1 MRKVKEHF
9 HKKHGIFRRVFSLI
23 LVLAMIMTMIP
34 SIGGNLNVKAA
45 STPMNVTIHFMEPS
59 TWGWKQP
66 AVQFWGNSKDLL
78 YVSNDANNGES
89 TEISGWGGAKAYF
102 FSEGST
108 TNTNGDKDY
117 YLTVKTDA
125 TGFQFL
131 DFKNTKNTKNPANDP
146 KLTQYTGDTP
156 TDVYYIT
163 KDGSN
168 FAYYLDAEGNTP
180 VPDLPETETTF
191 LLVGSLPGTG
201 WDPNATPNFV
211 KSETNENEY
220 SISLK
225 NVPAKTYEYKILEDA
240 ALNGWNKAW
249 GYGTGKDGNRSVT
262 VEAPA
267 DVTFTIDLTDT
278 TEAKK
283 VDVKFQYL
291 KKLVADN
298 GQITAGKPKKLAT
311 SAKYYDGIGKEA
323 KTVTVSYQLKAEQ
336 EGVTL
341 KDNTITVPEGS
352 KLTEVTVVA
361 EYNGFEQE
369 MTIPVVAKQYKVT
382 INMYSP
388 DLVMEPGKSDIYI
401 FENGGKDDKK
411 AVVTLDKMV
420 KDEDNHI
427 TWVQGTTELS
437 FNNLGIIARYV
448 AGSWDDGQDA
458 NQYYVIDENASE
470 ITLWYVVGKTPVKDK
485 PTVTKAD
492 PRYLYLEY
500 ENPDLGATT
509 PQFYSWTT
517 GINNKKELPFT
528 SVGDGKWKIKAQ
540 VSASCTKVDFV
551 VVLDDSDESNWV
563 KDGGDHTV
571 VFPENQNVVYA
582 SIKKGEEPKLSAPY
596 NKGYEVDVKA
606 GKIHFYYRD
615 DQALLAGNLA
625 EQKVSV
631 EIDDKSYEMNY
642 DEKNRRFEY
651 ACDLKNG
658 KTYYRY
664 KVGEAFVT
672 DKYNDNKEPKNQQEY
687 SYVEYYKLNASVKAE
702 VKKSSFNYNENNVV
716 KFTIQQDDISE
727 PTLKV
732 AEASID
738 VSSLGGSDALAIVPD
753 LQAVTISVT
762 QDTPL
767 GMKTLPITVK
777 DQYGN
782 LYTTNVQ
789 VEVAARTKSDAKDF
803 DWDESVIYF
812 MVTDRFFDGNEKNN
826 TANGEKTYGKENAG
840 LYHGGDFAGVTKKL
854 DYLEQLGINTIWITP
869 IVENIEGVRV
879 TDKGKEDVPY
889 NAAYHGYWASDF
901 TKLNPALGT
910 EEEFKTLIA
919 QAHERGI
926 RIMVDI
932 VVNHAGYNT
941 ESTFGD
947 KLRSGDDVVAG
958 SDQKDSLSNLPDFKT
973 EDPAVSAQLVKWQT
987 QWVKDYGIDYFRV
1000 DTVKHVEN
1008 DTWSELK
1015 NALTEAKPS
1024 FKMIG
1029 EYSGG
1034 GYASN
1039 GNTLGTG
1046 TMDSDLD
1053 FDFNDQANSF
1063 VNGNIK
1069 AVESFLAARNAA
1081 LNNTYMTGQFL
1092 GSHDEDGFKQKLLDA
1107 KVAPDVADAMALVAA
1122 TLQITAKG
1130 QPVIYYGE
1138 EIGLTGHNN
1147 YPYQTNRYDFDWSLT
1162 NDNNKTYSHYKKL
1175 LSIRNAYTD
1184 VFARGTRN
1192 VVVSSDKDKYDVA
1205 AREYQG
1211 TKLYVGMNVNTKEL
1225 QLAIPV
1231 TEGDASVMTDLYS
1244 GKKYV
1249 VNDGKVTVTIPS
1261 AADGGT
1267 VILKRTGSVSS
1278 GSSSASTSEPKK
1290 DQTTEVKKDTIVSA
1304 DGSKTEV
1311 TMTTQK
1317 NEDGTVSGV
1326 TAEVQTAG
1334 KESKKK
1340 VTGTIAS
1347 EVVAH
1352 IRDAAKTEDVDVV
1365 VTVAAGEKSFV
1376 VKTEAENLTA
1386 GTKLKAMAIDTKTNK
1401 YVLVDSKTFKVDKD
1415 GNVKVSLPAGKTYQL
1430 MPVEEAKQ
1438 IEKEILKT
1446 VQAKKPVVEIKKGTK
1461 AKVQFS
1467 SKLDMNN
1474 VAKITYKSGKKS
1486 VAKVDAKGNVIA
1498 KKKGTAVI
1506 KAVVTL
1512 KNGKKKTLEIKY
1524 KVK

>member
-1 MRKVKEHF
+1 MNNKREVVTLGK
-9 HKKHGIFRRVFSLI
+9 RLLSLF
-23 LVLAMIMTMIP
+23 LALAMVVTMFQMQGMEQVFAAENESVKLYFELP
-34 SIGGNLNVKAA
+34 EGTSATDWCVNVWSNA
-45 STPMNVTIHFMEPS
+45 TVTEGDTANRFRPK
-59 TWGWKQP
+59 TWGEKGDTYP
-66 AVQFWGNSKDLL
+66 ALLKDE
-78 YVSNDANNGES
+78 AK
-89 TEISGWGGAKAYF
+89 SGWGYVVISGAIAGLQFVNKDGTKEYNCWNAEIAKKNHKDAYF
-102 FSEGST
+102 APSYETWYTAADKATEIKAAEIRNIFILAGDSGLAGSQWKET
-108 TNTNGDKDY
+108 DTNNELKPNTVDTNK
-117 YLTVKTDA
+117 
-125 TGFQFL
+125 
-131 DFKNTKNTKNPANDP
+131 
-146 KLTQYTGDTP
+146 
-156 TDVYYIT
+156 
-163 KDGSN
+163 
-168 FAYYLDAEGNTP
+168 
-180 VPDLPETETTF
+180 
-191 LLVGSLPGTG
+191 
-201 WDPNATPNFV
+201 
-211 KSETNENEY
+211 Y
-220 SISLK
+220 SITYR
-225 NVPAKTYEYKILEDA
+225 NVAAGTYSYKILQDPE
-240 ALNGWNKAW
+240 NKGWDKPW
-249 GYGTGKDGNRSVT
+249 GYGAGSGGNRSVT

-267 DVTFTIDLTDT
+267 DVTLTIDLTDT

-283 VDVKFQYL
+283 VEVTYQYL
-291 KKLVADN
+291 QKLVADN
-298 GQITAGKPKKLAT
+298 GQITAGKPKELVT
-311 SAKYYDGIGKEA
+311 SAKYYNGKDVKAEQV
-323 KTVTVSYQLKAEQ
+323 KVSYQLKDAP

-341 KDNTITVPEGS
+341 ADNTITVPEGS

-361 EYNGFEQE
+361 KYNGFEQE

-420 KDEDNHI
+420 KDENNHI

-551 VVLDDSDESNWV
+551 VVLDDSDSKNWI

-571 VFPENQNVVYA
+571 AFPENQNVVCA

-615 DQALLAGNLA
+615 DKALLEGDLA
-625 EQKVSV
+625 KQQVSV
-631 EIDDKSYEMNY
+631 EIDDKIYAMNY
-642 DEKNRRFEY
+642 DEKNLRFEY
-651 ACDLKNG
+651 VYDTLKNG
-658 KTYYRY
+658 NTYYRY
-664 KVGEAFVT
+664 KVGDKFVT
-672 DKYNDNKEPKNQQEY
+672 DKYNEKQETKEQKEY
-687 SYVEYYKLNASVKAE
+687 SYVEYYKLTASVQAK
-702 VKKSSFNYNENNVV
+702 VMKSSFNYNENNVV
-716 KFTIQQDDISE
+716 KFEIQQDNDE
-727 PTLKV
+727 KKLEV
-732 AEASID
+732 VEASID
-738 VSSLGGSDALAIVPD
+738 VSSLGGSKALAIVPD

-767 GMKTLPITVK
+767 GTKTLPITVK

-782 LYTTNVQ
+782 LYTTSVQ
-789 VEVAARTKSDAKDF
+789 VEVAARTKKDAKDF

-812 MVTDRFFDGNEKNN
+812 MVTDRFFDGNASNN
-826 TANGEKTYGKENAG
+826 TANGDDTYGTNEG
-840 LYHGGDFAGVTKKL
+840 LYHGGDFAGVTQKL

-869 IVENIEGVRV
+869 IVKNIKGVTV
-879 TDKGKEDVPY
+879 TDKGADKVPY

-932 VVNHAGYNT
+932 VVNHAGYGT

-987 QWVKDYGIDYFRV
+987 QWVEKYGIDYFRV

-1008 DTWSELK
+1008 DTWAELK
-1015 NALTEAKPS
+1015 NALTEVDPS

-1029 EYSGG
+1029 EYAGG

-1053 FDFNDQANSF
+1053 FDFNDQASSF
-1063 VNGNIK
+1063 VNGNIA
-1069 AVESFLAARNAA
+1069 AVESFLAARNAS

-1107 KVAPDVADAMALVAA
+1107 KVAKEDADAMALVAA

-1138 EIGLTGHNN
+1138 EIGLTGLNN
-1147 YPYQTNRYDFDWSLT
+1147 YPYQTNRYNFDWSLA
-1162 NDNNKTYSHYKKL
+1162 NDSNKTYSHYKKL

-1184 VFARGTRN
+1184 VFARGTRK
-1192 VVVSSDKDKYDVA
+1192 VVASSDKDKYDVA

-1225 QLAIPV
+1225 QLTIPV

-1244 GKKYV
+1244 GKTYV
-1249 VNDGKVTVTIPS
+1249 VNGGKVTVTIPS

-1290 DQTTEVKKDTIVSA
+1290 DQTSEVKKDTIVSA
-1304 DGSKTEV
+1304 DGSKSEV
-1311 TMTTQK
+1311 TVTTKK

-1326 TAEVQTAG
+1326 TAEVQTTG

-1340 VTGTIAS
+1340 VTGTISS
-1347 EVVAH
+1347 EVVSH
-1352 IRDAAKTEDVDVV
+1352 ISDVAKTEDVDVV

-1401 YVLVDSKTFKVDKD
+1401 YVMVDSKTFKVDKD
-1415 GNVKVSLPAGKTYQL
+1415 GNLKVSLPAGKTYQL
-1430 MPVEEAKQ
+1430 MPVEEAEQ

-1446 VQAKKPVVEIKKGTK
+1446 VQAKKPVVEVKKGKK

-1474 VAKITYKSGKKS
+1474 VAKITYKSEKKS

-1512 KNGKKKTLEIKY
+1512 KNGKKKTLKIKY

>member
-1 MRKVKEHF
+1 MNNKREVVTLGK
-9 HKKHGIFRRVFSLI
+9 RLLSLF
-23 LVLAMIMTMIP
+23 LALAMVVTMFQMQGMEQVFAAENESVKLYFELP
-34 SIGGNLNVKAA
+34 EGTSATDWCVNVWSNA
-45 STPMNVTIHFMEPS
+45 TVTEGDTANRFRPK
-59 TWGWKQP
+59 TWGEKGDTYP
-66 AVQFWGNSKDLL
+66 ALLKDE
-78 YVSNDANNGES
+78 AK
-89 TEISGWGGAKAYF
+89 SGWGYVVISGAIAGLQFVNKDGTKEYNCWNAEIAKKNHKDAYF
-102 FSEGST
+102 APSDETWYTAADKATEIKAAEIRNIFILAGDSGLAGSQWKET
-108 TNTNGDKDY
+108 DTNNELKPNTVDTNK
-117 YLTVKTDA
+117 
-125 TGFQFL
+125 
-131 DFKNTKNTKNPANDP
+131 
-146 KLTQYTGDTP
+146 
-156 TDVYYIT
+156 
-163 KDGSN
+163 
-168 FAYYLDAEGNTP
+168 
-180 VPDLPETETTF
+180 
-191 LLVGSLPGTG
+191 
-201 WDPNATPNFV
+201 
-211 KSETNENEY
+211 Y
-220 SISLK
+220 SITYR
-225 NVPAKTYEYKILEDA
+225 NVAAGTYSYKILQDPE
-240 ALNGWNKAW
+240 NKGWDKPW
-249 GYGTGKDGNRSVT
+249 GYGAGSGENRSVT

-267 DVTFTIDLTDT
+267 DVTLTIDLTDT

-283 VDVKFQYL
+283 VEVTYQYL
-291 KKLVADN
+291 QKLVADN
-298 GQITAGKPKKLAT
+298 GQITAGKPKELVT
-311 SAKYYDGIGKEA
+311 SAKYYNGKDVKAEQV
-323 KTVTVSYQLKAEQ
+323 KVSYQLKDAP

-341 KDNTITVPEGS
+341 ADNTITVPEGS

-361 EYNGFEQE
+361 KYNGFEQE

-420 KDEDNHI
+420 KDENNHI

-500 ENPDLGATT
+500 ENSDLGATT

-551 VVLDDSDESNWV
+551 VVLDDSDSKNWI

-571 VFPENQNVVYA
+571 AFPENQNVVCA

-615 DQALLAGNLA
+615 DKALLEGDLA
-625 EQKVSV
+625 KQQVSV
-631 EIDDKSYEMNY
+631 EIDDKIYAMNY
-642 DEKNRRFEY
+642 DEKNLRFEY
-651 ACDLKNG
+651 VYDTLKNG
-658 KTYYRY
+658 NTYYRY
-664 KVGEAFVT
+664 KVGDKFVT
-672 DKYNDNKEPKNQQEY
+672 DKYNEKQETKEQKEY
-687 SYVEYYKLNASVKAE
+687 SYVEYYKLNASVNAE
-702 VKKSSFNYNENNVV
+702 VMNDSFNYNENNVV
-716 KFTIQQDDISE
+716 KFTIQQDENDE
-727 PTLKV
+727 KKLEV

-767 GMKTLPITVK
+767 GTKTLPITVK

-782 LYTTNVQ
+782 LYTTNVK
-789 VEVAARTKSDAKDF
+789 VDVVARTKKDANDF

-812 MVTDRFFDGNEKNN
+812 MVTDRFFDGNASNN
-826 TANGEKTYGKENAG
+826 TANGDNTYGTNEG

-869 IVENIEGVRV
+869 IVENIKGVTV
-879 TDKGKEDVPY
+879 TEKGKEDVPY

-910 EEEFKTLIA
+910 EEEFKTLIE

-932 VVNHAGYNT
+932 VVNHAGYDT
-941 ESTFGD
+941 ESTF
-947 KLRSGDDVVAG
+947 KSMLRGADDVVAG

-987 QWVKDYGIDYFRV
+987 QWVKNYGIDYFRV

-1008 DTWSELK
+1008 DTWAELK
-1015 NALTEAKPS
+1015 NALTEADPS

-1029 EYSGG
+1029 EYAGG

-1053 FDFNDQANSF
+1053 FDFNDQASSF
-1063 VNGNIK
+1063 VNGNIA
-1069 AVESFLAARNAA
+1069 AVESFLAARNAS

-1107 KVAPDVADAMALVAA
+1107 KVAKEDADAMALVAA

-1138 EIGLTGHNN
+1138 EIGLTGLNN
-1147 YPYQTNRYDFDWSLT
+1147 YPYQTNRYDFDWSKA
-1162 NDNNKTYSHYKKL
+1162 NDSNKTYSHYKKL

-1211 TKLYVGMNVNTKEL
+1211 TKLYVGMNVNTEEL
-1225 QLAIPV
+1225 QLTIPV
-1231 TEGDASVMTDLYS
+1231 TEGNASVMTDLYS
-1244 GKKYV
+1244 GKTYV
-1249 VNDGKVTVTIPS
+1249 VNGGKVTVTIPS

-1278 GSSSASTSEPKK
+1278 GSSSASTSETKK
-1290 DQTTEVKKDTIVSA
+1290 DQTSEVKKDTIVSA

-1326 TAEVQTAG
+1326 TAEVQTTG

-1340 VTGTIAS
+1340 VTGTISS
-1347 EVVAH
+1347 EVVSH
-1352 IRDAAKTEDVDVV
+1352 ISDAAKTEDVDVV

-1401 YVLVDSKTFKVDKD
+1401 YVMVDSKTFKVDKD
-1415 GNVKVSLPAGKTYQL
+1415 GNLKVSLPAGKTYQL
-1430 MPVEEAKQ
+1430 MPVEEAEQ

-1446 VQAKKPVVEIKKGTK
+1446 VQAKKPVVEVKKGKK

-1474 VAKITYKSGKKS
+1474 VAKITYKSEKKS

-1512 KNGKKKTLEIKY
+1512 KNGKKKTLKIKY

>member
-1 MRKVKEHF
+1 MNNKREVVTLGKRLLSLFLALIMVVTMFQMQGMEQVFAAENESVKLYFELPE
-9 HKKHGIFRRVFSLI
+9 GTSATDWCVNVWSNATVTEGDTANRFR
-23 LVLAMIMTMIP
+23 P
-34 SIGGNLNVKAA
+34 K
-45 STPMNVTIHFMEPS
+45 
-59 TWGWKQP
+59 TWGEKGDTYP
-66 AVQFWGNSKDLL
+66 ALLKDE
-78 YVSNDANNGES
+78 AK
-89 TEISGWGGAKAYF
+89 SGWGYVVISGAIAGLQFVNKDGTKEYNCWNAEIAKKNHKDAYF
-102 FSEGST
+102 APSDETWYTAADKATEIKAAEIRNIFILAGDSGLAGSQWKET
-108 TNTNGDKDY
+108 DTNNELKPNTVDTNK
-117 YLTVKTDA
+117 
-125 TGFQFL
+125 
-131 DFKNTKNTKNPANDP
+131 
-146 KLTQYTGDTP
+146 
-156 TDVYYIT
+156 
-163 KDGSN
+163 
-168 FAYYLDAEGNTP
+168 
-180 VPDLPETETTF
+180 
-191 LLVGSLPGTG
+191 
-201 WDPNATPNFV
+201 
-211 KSETNENEY
+211 Y
-220 SISLK
+220 SITYR
-225 NVPAKTYEYKILEDA
+225 NVAAGTYSYKILQDPE
-240 ALNGWNKAW
+240 NKGWDKPW
-249 GYGTGKDGNRSVT
+249 GYGAGSGGNRSVT

-267 DVTFTIDLTDT
+267 DVTLTIDLTDT

-283 VDVKFQYL
+283 VEVTYQYL
-291 KKLVADN
+291 QKLVADN
-298 GQITAGKPKKLAT
+298 GQITAGKPKELVT
-311 SAKYYDGIGKEA
+311 SAKYYNGKDVKAEQV
-323 KTVTVSYQLKAEQ
+323 KVSYQLKDAP

-341 KDNTITVPEGS
+341 ADNTITVPEGS

-361 EYNGFEQE
+361 KYNGFEQE

-420 KDEDNHI
+420 KDENNHI

-551 VVLDDSDESNWV
+551 VVLDDSDSKNWI

-571 VFPENQNVVYA
+571 AFPENQNVVCA

-615 DQALLAGNLA
+615 DKALLEGDLA
-625 EQKVSV
+625 KQQVSV
-631 EIDDKSYEMNY
+631 EIDDKIYAMNY
-642 DEKNRRFEY
+642 DEKNLRFEY
-651 ACDLKNG
+651 VYDTLKNG
-658 KTYYRY
+658 NTYYRY
-664 KVGEAFVT
+664 KVGDKFVT
-672 DKYNDNKEPKNQQEY
+672 DKYNEKQETKEQKEY
-687 SYVEYYKLNASVKAE
+687 SYVEYYKLTASVQAK
-702 VKKSSFNYNENNVV
+702 VMKSSFNYNENNVV
-716 KFTIQQDDISE
+716 KFEIQQDNDE
-727 PTLKV
+727 KKLEV

-738 VSSLGGSDALAIVPD
+738 VSSLGGSKALAIVPD

-767 GMKTLPITVK
+767 GTKTLPITVK

-782 LYTTNVQ
+782 LYTTSVQ
-789 VEVAARTKSDAKDF
+789 VEVAARTKKDAKDF

-812 MVTDRFFDGNEKNN
+812 MVTDRFFDGNASNN
-826 TANGEKTYGKENAG
+826 TANGDDTYGTNEG
-840 LYHGGDFAGVTKKL
+840 LYHGGDFAGVTQKL

-869 IVENIEGVRV
+869 IVKNIKGVTV
-879 TDKGKEDVPY
+879 TDKGADKVPY

-932 VVNHAGYNT
+932 VVNHAGYGT

-987 QWVKDYGIDYFRV
+987 QWVKNYGIDYFRV

-1008 DTWSELK
+1008 DTWAELK
-1015 NALTEAKPS
+1015 NALTEADPS

-1029 EYSGG
+1029 EYAGG

-1053 FDFNDQANSF
+1053 FDFNDQASSF
-1063 VNGNIK
+1063 VNGNIA
-1069 AVESFLAARNAA
+1069 AVESFLAARNAS

-1107 KVAPDVADAMALVAA
+1107 KVAKEDADAMALVAA

-1138 EIGLTGHNN
+1138 EIGLTGLNN
-1147 YPYQTNRYDFDWSLT
+1147 YPYQTNRYDFDWSKA
-1162 NDNNKTYSHYKKL
+1162 NDSNKTYSHYKKL

-1225 QLAIPV
+1225 QLTIPV

-1244 GKKYV
+1244 GKTYV
-1249 VNDGKVTVTIPS
+1249 VNGGKVTVTIPS

-1311 TMTTQK
+1311 TMMTQK

-1326 TAEVQTAG
+1326 TAEVQTTG

-1340 VTGTIAS
+1340 VTGTISS

-1352 IRDAAKTEDVDVV
+1352 ISDAAKTEDVDVV

-1401 YVLVDSKTFKVDKD
+1401 YVMVDSKTFKVDKD
-1415 GNVKVSLPAGKTYQL
+1415 GNLKVSLPAGKTYQL
-1430 MPVEEAKQ
+1430 MPVEEAEQ

-1446 VQAKKPVVEIKKGTK
+1446 VQAKKPVIEVKKGKK

-1474 VAKITYKSGKKS
+1474 VAKITYKSEKKS

-1512 KNGKKKTLEIKY
+1512 VNGKKKVIKMKM

>member
-1 MRKVKEHF
+1 MNNKREVVTLGK
-9 HKKHGIFRRVFSLI
+9 RLLSLF
-23 LVLAMIMTMIP
+23 LALVMVVTMFQMQGMEQVLAAESENEGVKLYFELPQGT
-34 SIGGNLNVKAA
+34 SATDWGVNVWSDAK
-45 STPMNVTIHFMEPS
+45 VTAGDTEHCFRPS
-59 TWGWKQP
+59 TWGEGP
-66 AVQFWGNSKDLL
+66 SFPTLL
-78 YVSNDANNGES
+78 EDPK
-89 TEISGWGGAKAYF
+89 ISGWGYVVISGAIEGLQFVKEDATKYECWNAEIAKQKLTEAYF
-102 FSEGST
+102 VPSDGKWYTAADKKTEIKPAEIRNIFILAGDGGLAG
-108 TNTNGDKDY
+108 TNWD
-117 YLTVKTDA
+117 L
-125 TGFQFL
+125 
-131 DFKNTKNTKNPANDP
+131 KNTKNTLKQN
-146 KLTQYTGDTP
+146 TEDT
-156 TDVYYIT
+156 D
-163 KDGSN
+163 K
-168 FAYYLDAEGNTP
+168 
-180 VPDLPETETTF
+180 
-191 LLVGSLPGTG
+191 
-201 WDPNATPNFV
+201 
-211 KSETNENEY
+211 Y
-220 SISLK
+220 SITYS
-225 NVPAKTYEYKILEDA
+225 NVAAGTYSYKILQDPE
-240 ALNGWNKAW
+240 NKAW
-249 GYGTGKDGNRSVT
+249 AMPWGYGEGSGENRSVT
-262 VEAPA
+262 VAAPA

-311 SAKYYDGIGKEA
+311 SANYYNGETVNA
-323 KTVTVSYQLKAEQ
+323 EQVTVSYRLKDKP

-341 KDNTITVPEGS
+341 ADNTITVSEGS
-352 KLTEVTVVA
+352 KLTAVTVVA
-361 EYNGFEQE
+361 VYGEFEQE

-388 DLVMEPGKSDIYI
+388 DLEMKPGVSDIYI
-401 FENGGKDDKK
+401 FENGGTEGKE
-411 AVVTLDKMV
+411 AVVKLDKMV
-420 KDEDNHI
+420 EDEANNI

-437 FNNLGIIARYV
+437 FNKLGIIARYV

-551 VVLDDSDESNWV
+551 VVLDDSDSKNWI

-571 VFPENQNVVYA
+571 AFPENQNVVCA

-615 DQALLAGNLA
+615 DKALLEGDLA
-625 EQKVSV
+625 KQQVSV
-631 EIDDKSYEMNY
+631 EIDDKIYAMNY
-642 DEKNRRFEY
+642 DEKNLRFEY
-651 ACDLKNG
+651 VYDTLKNG
-658 KTYYRY
+658 NTYYRY
-664 KVGEAFVT
+664 KVGDKFVT
-672 DKYNDNKEPKNQQEY
+672 DKYNEKQETKEQKEY
-687 SYVEYYKLNASVKAE
+687 SYVEYYKLNASVNAE
-702 VKKSSFNYNENNVV
+702 VMNDSFNYNENNVV
-716 KFTIQQDDISE
+716 KFTIQQDENDE
-727 PTLKV
+727 KKLEV

-738 VSSLGGSDALAIVPD
+738 VSSLGGNHALAIVPD

-767 GMKTLPITVK
+767 GTKTLPITVK

-782 LYTTNVQ
+782 LYTTNVK
-789 VEVAARTKSDAKDF
+789 VDVVARTKTDAKDF

-812 MVTDRFFDGNEKNN
+812 MVTDRFFDGNASNN
-826 TANGEKTYGKENAG
+826 TANGDNTYGTNEG
-840 LYHGGDFAGVTKKL
+840 LYHGGDFAGVTQKL

-869 IVENIEGVRV
+869 IVENIKGVTV

-910 EEEFKTLIA
+910 EEEFKTLIE

-932 VVNHAGYNT
+932 VVNHAGYDT
-941 ESTFGD
+941 ESTF
-947 KLRSGDDVVAG
+947 KSMLRGADDVVAG

-987 QWVKDYGIDYFRV
+987 QWVKNYGIDYFRV

-1008 DTWSELK
+1008 DTWAELK
-1015 NALTEAKPS
+1015 NALTEADPS

-1029 EYSGG
+1029 EYAGG

-1053 FDFNDQANSF
+1053 FDFNDQASSF
-1063 VNGNIK
+1063 VNGNIA
-1069 AVESFLAARNAA
+1069 AVESFLAARNAS

-1107 KVAPDVADAMALVAA
+1107 KVAKEDADAMALVAA

-1138 EIGLTGHNN
+1138 EIGLTGLNN
-1147 YPYQTNRYDFDWSLT
+1147 YPYQTNRYDFDWSKA
-1162 NDNNKTYSHYKKL
+1162 NDSNKTYSHYKKL

-1184 VFARGTRN
+1184 VFARGTRKL
-1192 VVVSSDKDKYDVA
+1192 VDSSDEDKYDVV

-1225 QLAIPV
+1225 QLTIPV

-1244 GKKYV
+1244 GKTYV
-1249 VNDGKVTVTIPS
+1249 VNGGKVTVTIPS

-1267 VILKRTGSVSS
+1267 VILKKTGSVSS

-1290 DQTTEVKKDTIVSA
+1290 DQTSEVKKDTIVSA
-1304 DGSKTEV
+1304 DGSKSEV
-1311 TMTTQK
+1311 TVTKQK

-1326 TAEVQTAG
+1326 TAEVQTTG

-1340 VTGTIAS
+1340 VTGTISS
-1347 EVVAH
+1347 EVVSH
-1352 IRDAAKTEDVDVV
+1352 ISDAAKTEDVDVV

-1401 YVLVDSKTFKVDKD
+1401 YVMVDSKTFKVDKD
-1415 GNVKVSLPAGKTYQL
+1415 GNLKVSLPAGKTYQL
-1430 MPVEEAKQ
+1430 MPVEEAEQ

-1446 VQAKKPVVEIKKGTK
+1446 VQAKKPVVEVKKGKK

-1474 VAKITYKSGKKS
+1474 VAKITYKSEKKS

-1512 KNGKKKTLEIKY
+1512 KNGKKKTLKIKY

>member
-1 MRKVKEHF
+1 MNHKGEVVTLGKRLLSLFLALVMVVTMFQMQGMEQVFAAENEGVKLYFELPE
-9 HKKHGIFRRVFSLI
+9 GTSATDWCVNVWSNATVTEGDTANRFR
-23 LVLAMIMTMIP
+23 P
-34 SIGGNLNVKAA
+34 K
-45 STPMNVTIHFMEPS
+45 
-59 TWGWKQP
+59 TWGEKGDTYP
-66 AVQFWGNSKDLL
+66 ALLKDE
-78 YVSNDANNGES
+78 AK
-89 TEISGWGGAKAYF
+89 SGWGYVVISGAIAGLQFVNKDGTKEYNCWNAEIAKKNHKDAYF
-102 FSEGST
+102 APSDETWYTAADKATEIKAAEIRNIFILAGDSGLAGSQWKET
-108 TNTNGDKDY
+108 DTNNELKPNTVDTNK
-117 YLTVKTDA
+117 
-125 TGFQFL
+125 
-131 DFKNTKNTKNPANDP
+131 
-146 KLTQYTGDTP
+146 
-156 TDVYYIT
+156 
-163 KDGSN
+163 
-168 FAYYLDAEGNTP
+168 
-180 VPDLPETETTF
+180 
-191 LLVGSLPGTG
+191 
-201 WDPNATPNFV
+201 
-211 KSETNENEY
+211 Y
-220 SISLK
+220 SITYR
-225 NVPAKTYEYKILEDA
+225 NVAAGTYSYKILQDPE
-240 ALNGWNKAW
+240 NKGWDKPW
-249 GYGTGKDGNRSVT
+249 GSGAGSGGNRSVT

-267 DVTFTIDLTDT
+267 DVTLTIDLTDT

-283 VDVKFQYL
+283 VEVTYQYL
-291 KKLVADN
+291 QKLVADN
-298 GQITAGKPKKLAT
+298 GQITAGKPKELVT
-311 SAKYYDGIGKEA
+311 SAKYYNGKDVKAEQV
-323 KTVTVSYQLKAEQ
+323 KVSYQLKDAP

-341 KDNTITVPEGS
+341 ADNTITVPEGS

-361 EYNGFEQE
+361 KYNGFEQE

-420 KDEDNHI
+420 KDENNHI

-551 VVLDDSDESNWV
+551 VVLDDSDSKNWI

-571 VFPENQNVVYA
+571 AFPENQNVVCA

-702 VKKSSFNYNENNVV
+702 VMNSSFNYNENNVV
-716 KFTIQQDDISE
+716 KFTIQQDETDE
-727 PTLKV
+727 KKLEV

-738 VSSLGGSDALAIVPD
+738 VSSLGGSKALAIVPD

-767 GMKTLPITVK
+767 GTKTLPITVK

-782 LYTTNVQ
+782 LYTTSVQ

-812 MVTDRFFDGNEKNN
+812 MVTDRFFDGNKTNN
-826 TANGEKTYGKENAG
+826 IANGEKTYGENEG
-840 LYHGGDFAGVTKKL
+840 LYHGGDFAGVTQKL

-869 IVENIEGVRV
+869 IVENIAGVRV
-879 TDKGKEDVPY
+879 TDKGKDDVPY

-910 EEEFKTLIA
+910 KEEFKTLIEK
-919 QAHERGI
+919 AHERGI

-932 VVNHAGYNT
+932 VVNHAGYDT
-941 ESTFGD
+941 KSTFGSM
-947 KLRSGDDVVAG
+947 LRSGDDVVAG

-1015 NALTEAKPS
+1015 NALTEADPS

-1063 VNGNIK
+1063 VNGNIA

-1107 KVAPDVADAMALVAA
+1107 NVAKDDADAMALVAA

-1138 EIGLTGHNN
+1138 EIGLTGLNN
-1147 YPYQTNRYDFDWSLT
+1147 YPYQTNRYDFDWSKA
-1162 NDNNKTYSHYKKL
+1162 NDSNKTYSHYKKL

-1184 VFARGTRN
+1184 VFARGTRK
-1192 VVVSSDKDKYDVA
+1192 VVVSDDQEKYDVA

-1211 TKLYVGMNVNTKEL
+1211 TKLYVGMNVNTNEL
-1225 QLAIPV
+1225 QLTIPV

-1244 GKKYV
+1244 GKTYV
-1249 VNDGKVTVTIPS
+1249 VNGGKVTVTIPS

-1326 TAEVQTAG
+1326 TAEVQTTG

-1340 VTGTIAS
+1340 VTGTISS

-1352 IRDAAKTEDVDVV
+1352 ISDAAKTEDVDVV

-1401 YVLVDSKTFKVDKD
+1401 YVMVDSKTFKVDKD
-1415 GNVKVSLPAGKTYQL
+1415 GNLKVSLPAGKTYQL
-1430 MPVEEAKQ
+1430 MPVEEANQ

-1446 VQAKKPVVEIKKGTK
+1446 VQAKKPVVEVKKGEK

-1486 VAKVDAKGNVIA
+1486 VAKVDAKGNVTA

-1512 KNGKKKTLEIKY
+1512 KNGKKKTVEIKY

>member
-1 MRKVKEHF
+1 
-9 HKKHGIFRRVFSLI
+9 
-23 LVLAMIMTMIP
+23 
-34 SIGGNLNVKAA
+34 
-45 STPMNVTIHFMEPS
+45 MNNKREVVTIGKRLLSLFLALVMVVTMFQMQGIEQVFAADNESVKLYFELPEGTSVTDWCVNVWSNAKVTEGDTDHRFRPS
-59 TWGWKQP
+59 SWGAEGDTYPTLLPVPDNNK
-66 AVQFWGNSKDLL
+66 WG
-78 YVSNDANNGES
+78 YVV
-89 TEISGWGGAKAYF
+89 ISGAI
-102 FSEGST
+102 EG
-108 TNTNGDKDY
+108 
-117 YLTVKTDA
+117 LQFVKTDGTEYKCWNA
-125 TGFQFL
+125 EI
-131 DFKNTKNTKNPANDP
+131 ANQ
-146 KLTQYTGDTP
+146 KLAEAYFAPSEKKWYTTADKAKEIKAAEIRNIFILAGASGLA
-156 TDVYYIT
+156 
-163 KDGSN
+163 GSN
-168 FAYYLDAEGNTP
+168 WVATDKSNELKQNT
-180 VPDLPETETTF
+180 D
-191 LLVGSLPGTG
+191 
-201 WDPNATPNFV
+201 NKN
-211 KSETNENEY
+211 KY
-220 SISLK
+220 SITRK
-225 NVPAKTYEYKILEDA
+225 NVAAGTYSYKILQDPENASWD
-240 ALNGWNKAW
+240 KPW
-249 GYGTGKDGNRSVT
+249 GNGTGEGGNRSVT
-262 VEAPA
+262 VAAPA

-278 TEAKK
+278 TPNKT
-283 VDVKFQYL
+283 VDVKCKYL
-291 KKLVADN
+291 QKLVADN
-298 GQITAGKPKKLAT
+298 GQITAGQPKELAT
-311 SAKYYDGIGKEA
+311 SAKYYDGSGEES
-323 KTVTVSYQLKAEQ
+323 KTVTVSYRLKDEQ
-336 EGVTL
+336 AGGVTL
-341 KDNTITVPEGS
+341 KDNTITVPKGS
-352 KLTEVTVVA
+352 KLTEVAVVA
-361 EYNGFEQE
+361 EYNGFQQE

-388 DLVMEPGKSDIYI
+388 DLEMKPGVSDIYI
-401 FENGGKDDKK
+401 FENGGNTNK
-411 AVVTLDKMV
+411 VVTLDKTV
-420 KDEDNHI
+420 EDSDNHI
-427 TWVQGTTELS
+427 TWVQGTTYLP
-437 FNNLGIIARYV
+437 FNKLGIIARYV
-448 AGSWDDGQDA
+448 AGTFESGKDTDKLYTIAED
-458 NQYYVIDENASE
+458 ASE
-470 ITLWYVVGKTPVKDK
+470 ITLWYVVGKTPLTEK
-485 PTVTKAD
+485 PTVKPAD

-500 ENPDLGATT
+500 ENPDLGDTI

-517 GINNKKELPFT
+517 GINEKKELPFEK
-528 SVGDGKWKIKAQ
+528 VGDGKWKIKAQ
-540 VSASCTKVDFV
+540 VSTSCTKVDFV
-551 VVLDDSDESNWV
+551 VVLDDSGSDWV

-571 VFPENQNVVYA
+571 VFPENQNVVFA
-582 SIKKGEEPKLSAPY
+582 SIKKGEEPKLNAPY
-596 NKGYEVDVKA
+596 NKGYEVDIKT

-615 DQALLAGNLA
+615 DKALLAGKLA
-625 EQKVSV
+625 EQTVSV
-631 EIDDKSYEMNY
+631 EIDGALHEMTYNK
-642 DEKNRRFEY
+642 ENLRFEY
-651 ACDLKNG
+651 ACDIKDG
-658 KTYYRY
+658 RTDYRY
-664 KVGEAFVT
+664 KVGDEFVT
-672 DKYNDNKEPKNQQEY
+672 DKYNDNKEKKEENEY
-687 SYVEYYKLNASVKAE
+687 SYVEYYKLNASVQAE
-702 VKKSSFNYNENNVV
+702 VMNKSFNYNENNVV
-716 KFTIQQDDISE
+716 KFTIEQANESE
-727 PTLKV
+727 PKLEV

-738 VSSLGGSDALAIVPD
+738 VSSLGGSKALAIVPD

-782 LYTTNVQ
+782 LYTTSVQ
-789 VEVAARTKSDAKDF
+789 VEVVARTKSDAKDF

-812 MVTDRFFDGNEKNN
+812 MVTDRFFDGNKTNN
-826 TANGEKTYGKENAG
+826 TANGEDTYGENEG
-840 LYHGGDFAGVTKKL
+840 LYHGGDFAGVTQKL

-869 IVENIEGVRV
+869 IVENIKGVNVTEEGK
-879 TDKGKEDVPY
+879 DKVPY

-932 VVNHAGYNT
+932 VVNHAGYGT
-941 ESTFGD
+941 ESTFGN
-947 KLRSGDDVVAG
+947 KLRSGDDIVAG

-1015 NALTEAKPS
+1015 NALTEADPS

-1053 FDFNDQANSF
+1053 FDFNDQASSF
-1063 VNGNIK
+1063 VKGNIE
-1069 AVESFLAARNAA
+1069 AVESFLAARNAS

-1138 EIGLTGHNN
+1138 EIGLTGLNN
-1147 YPYQTNRYDFDWSLT
+1147 YPYQTNRYDFDWSKA
-1162 NDNNKTYSHYKKL
+1162 NDSNKTYSHYKKL

-1184 VFARGTRN
+1184 VFARGTRQ
-1192 VVVSSDKDKYDVA
+1192 VVVSSDKEKYDVA

-1225 QLAIPV
+1225 QLTIPV
-1231 TEGDASVMTDLYS
+1231 TEGNASVMTDLYS
-1244 GKKYV
+1244 GKTYV

-1290 DQTTEVKKDTIVSA
+1290 DEATDTKKDQTTEVKKDTIVSA

-1326 TAEVQTAG
+1326 TAELQTTG

-1340 VTGTIAS
+1340 VTGTISS
-1347 EVVAH
+1347 EVVEH
-1352 IRDAAKTEDVDVV
+1352 ISDAAKTKDVDVV

-1376 VKTEAENLTA
+1376 VKAEAQNLTA

-1401 YVLVDSKTFKVDKD
+1401 YVLVDSKTIKVDED

-1430 MPVEEAKQ
+1430 MPIEEAKQ

-1446 VQAKKPVVEIKKGTK
+1446 VQAKKPVVEVQKGK
-1461 AKVQFS
+1461 NAKVQFS

>member
-1 MRKVKEHF
+1 MN
-9 HKKHGIFRRVFSLI
+9 HKGEVVTLGKRLLSLF
-23 LVLAMIMTMIP
+23 LALAMVVTMFQMQGMEQVFAAENASVKLYFELPKGTSVTDWGVNVWTDAKVTMGDTDHSFRP
-34 SIGGNLNVKAA
+34 S
-45 STPMNVTIHFMEPS
+45 S
-59 TWGWKQP
+59 WGKGDTYP
-66 AVQFWGNSKDLL
+66 TLLPDPENSKWG
-78 YVSNDANNGES
+78 YVV
-89 TEISGWGGAKAYF
+89 ISGTIAGLQF
-102 FSEGST
+102 
-108 TNTNGDKDY
+108 
-117 YLTVKTDA
+117 VKTD
-125 TGFQFL
+125 G
-131 DFKNTKNTKNPANDP
+131 TKYQCWNAEIANQ
-146 KLTQYTGDTP
+146 K
-156 TDVYYIT
+156 
-163 KDGSN
+163 
-168 FAYYLDAEGNTP
+168 
-180 VPDLPETETTF
+180 LPEAYFAPSDEKWYTTADKKTEIQAAEIRNIF
-191 LLVGSLPGTG
+191 ILAGDSGLAGSQWKETDTNNELK
-201 WDPNATPNFV
+201 PNTV
-211 KSETNENEY
+211 DTNKY
-220 SISLK
+220 SITYR
-225 NVPAKTYEYKILEDA
+225 NVAAGTYSYKILQDPA
-240 ALNGWNKAW
+240 NAGWEKPW
-249 GYGTGKDGNRSVT
+249 GNGTGSGGNRSVT

-267 DVTFTIDLTDT
+267 DVTLTIDLTDT

-283 VDVKFQYL
+283 VEVTYQYIQ
-291 KKLVADN
+291 KLVADN
-298 GQITAGKPKKLAT
+298 GQITAGQPKELAT
-311 SAKYYDGIGKEA
+311 SANYYDGKGKA
-323 KTVTVSYQLKAEQ
+323 AQSVTVSYRLKDGQ

-341 KDNTITVPEGS
+341 ENNTITVPKGS

-361 EYNGFEQE
+361 EYNGFPQE

-382 INMYSP
+382 INVYSQ
-388 DLVMEPGKSDIYI
+388 DIEIKKDTSDVYI
-401 FENGGKDDKK
+401 FENGGTEGKT
-411 AVVTLDKMV
+411 AVVTLNQTE
-420 KDEDNHI
+420 EDSENNI
-427 TWVQGTTELS
+427 TWVKGTTYLS
-437 FNNLGIIARYV
+437 FNKLGIIARSV
-448 AGSWDDGQDA
+448 KGSWDDGKDTDKFFT
-458 NQYYVIDENASE
+458 IDENASE

-492 PRYLYLEY
+492 PRYLCLEY
-500 ENPDLGATT
+500 ENPNLGGKT

-517 GINNKKELPFT
+517 GINEKEKLPFT
-528 SVGDGKWKIKAQ
+528 PAGNGKWKIQAR

-551 VVLDDSDESNWV
+551 VVLDDSDASNWV

-571 VFPENQNVVYA
+571 AFPENQNVVCA

-625 EQKVSV
+625 EQTVSV
-631 EIDDKSYEMNY
+631 EIDGNLHEMKYN
-642 DEKNRRFEY
+642 EKNLRFEY
-651 ACDLKNG
+651 VCDTIKDG
-658 KTYYRY
+658 KTDYRY
-664 KVGEAFVT
+664 KVGDEFVT
-672 DKYNDNKEPKNQQEY
+672 DKYNDKKETKNQKEY
-687 SYVEYYKLNASVKAE
+687 SYVEYYKLNASVQAK
-702 VKKSSFNYNENNVV
+702 VMKPSFNYNENNVV
-716 KFTIQQDDISE
+716 KFEIIQKKANTSE
-727 PTLKV
+727 PTLQV

-738 VSSLGGSDALAIVPD
+738 VSSLGGSKALAIVPD
-753 LQAVTISVT
+753 LKAVTISVT

-767 GMKTLPITVK
+767 GTKTLPITVK

-782 LYTTNVQ
+782 LYTTSVQ

-812 MVTDRFFDGNEKNN
+812 MVTDRFFDGNEANN
-826 TANGEKTYGKENAG
+826 TANGKDTYDKENAG

-869 IVENIEGVRV
+869 IVENIKGVNV
-879 TDKGKEDVPY
+879 TDEGKDDVPY

-901 TKLNPALGT
+901 TQLNPALGT
-910 EEEFKTLIA
+910 KEEFKTLIA

-932 VVNHAGYNT
+932 VVNHAGYDT
-941 ESTFGD
+941 GTKFGGM
-947 KLRSGDDVVAG
+947 LRGTDDVVAG

-1015 NALTEAKPS
+1015 NALTEADPS

-1063 VNGNIK
+1063 VNGNIA

-1138 EIGLTGHNN
+1138 EIGLTGLNN
-1147 YPYQTNRYDFDWSLT
+1147 YPYQTNRYDFDWSKA
-1162 NDNNKTYSHYKKL
+1162 NDSNKTYSHYKKL

-1211 TKLYVGMNVNTKEL
+1211 TKLYVGMNVNTNEL
-1225 QLAIPV
+1225 QLTIPV
-1231 TEGDASVMTDLYS
+1231 TEGNASVMTDLYS
-1244 GKKYV
+1244 GKTYV
-1249 VNDGKVTVTIPS
+1249 VNGGNVTVTIPS

-1340 VTGTIAS
+1340 VTGTISS

-1352 IRDAAKTEDVDVV
+1352 IRDAAKTKDVDVV
-1365 VTVAAGEKSFV
+1365 VTVAAGKKSFV
-1376 VKTEAENLTA
+1376 VKTEAKNLTS

-1401 YVLVDSKTFKVDKD
+1401 YVLVDSKTIKVDKN

-1446 VQAKKPVVEIKKGTK
+1446 VQAKKPVVEIKKGKK

-1486 VAKVDAKGNVIA
+1486 VAKVDAKGNVTA

-1512 KNGKKKTLEIKY
+1512 KNGKKKTVEIKY

>member
-1 MRKVKEHF
+1 MNNKKEVVTLGKRLLSLFLALIMVVTMFQMQGMEQVFAAENESVKLYFELPE
-9 HKKHGIFRRVFSLI
+9 GTSATDWCVNVWSNATVTEGDTANRFR
-23 LVLAMIMTMIP
+23 P
-34 SIGGNLNVKAA
+34 K
-45 STPMNVTIHFMEPS
+45 
-59 TWGWKQP
+59 TWGEKGDTYP
-66 AVQFWGNSKDLL
+66 ALLKDE
-78 YVSNDANNGES
+78 AK
-89 TEISGWGGAKAYF
+89 SGWGYVVISGAIAGLQFVNKDGTKEYNCWNAEIAKKNHKDAYF
-102 FSEGST
+102 APSDETWYTAADKATEIKAAEIRNIFILAGDSGLAGSQWKET
-108 TNTNGDKDY
+108 DTNNELKPNTVDTNK
-117 YLTVKTDA
+117 
-125 TGFQFL
+125 
-131 DFKNTKNTKNPANDP
+131 
-146 KLTQYTGDTP
+146 
-156 TDVYYIT
+156 
-163 KDGSN
+163 
-168 FAYYLDAEGNTP
+168 
-180 VPDLPETETTF
+180 
-191 LLVGSLPGTG
+191 
-201 WDPNATPNFV
+201 
-211 KSETNENEY
+211 Y
-220 SISLK
+220 SITYR
-225 NVPAKTYEYKILEDA
+225 NVAAGTYSYKILQDPE
-240 ALNGWNKAW
+240 NKGWDKPW
-249 GYGTGKDGNRSVT
+249 GYGAGSGGNRSVT

-267 DVTFTIDLTDT
+267 DVTLTIDLTDT

-283 VDVKFQYL
+283 VEVTYQYL
-291 KKLVADN
+291 QKLVADN
-298 GQITAGKPKKLAT
+298 GQITAGKPKELVT
-311 SAKYYDGIGKEA
+311 SAKYYNGKDVKAEQV
-323 KTVTVSYQLKAEQ
+323 KVSYQLKDAP

-341 KDNTITVPEGS
+341 ADNTITVPEGS

-361 EYNGFEQE
+361 KYNGFEQE

-420 KDEDNHI
+420 KDENNHI

-551 VVLDDSDESNWV
+551 VVLDDSDSKNWI

-571 VFPENQNVVYA
+571 AFPENQNVVCA

-615 DQALLAGNLA
+615 DKALLEGDLA
-625 EQKVSV
+625 KQQVSV
-631 EIDDKSYEMNY
+631 EIDDKIYAMNY
-642 DEKNRRFEY
+642 DEKNLRFEY
-651 ACDLKNG
+651 VYDTLKNG
-658 KTYYRY
+658 NTYYRY
-664 KVGEAFVT
+664 KVGDKFVT
-672 DKYNDNKEPKNQQEY
+672 DKYNEKQETKEQKEY
-687 SYVEYYKLNASVKAE
+687 SYVEYYKLTASVQAK
-702 VKKSSFNYNENNVV
+702 VMKSSFNYNENNVV
-716 KFTIQQDDISE
+716 KFEIQQDNDE
-727 PTLKV
+727 KKLEV

-738 VSSLGGSDALAIVPD
+738 VSSLGGSKALAIVPD

-767 GMKTLPITVK
+767 GTKTLPITVK

-782 LYTTNVQ
+782 LYTTSVQ
-789 VEVAARTKSDAKDF
+789 VEVAARTKKDAKDF

-812 MVTDRFFDGNEKNN
+812 MVTDRFFDGNASNN
-826 TANGEKTYGKENAG
+826 TANGDDTYGTNEG
-840 LYHGGDFAGVTKKL
+840 LYHGGDFAGVTQKL

-869 IVENIEGVRV
+869 IVKNIKGVAV
-879 TDKGKEDVPY
+879 TDKGADKVPY

-932 VVNHAGYNT
+932 VVNHAGYGT

-987 QWVKDYGIDYFRV
+987 QWVEKYGIDYFRV

-1008 DTWSELK
+1008 DTWAELK
-1015 NALTEAKPS
+1015 NALTEVDPS

-1029 EYSGG
+1029 EYAGG

-1053 FDFNDQANSF
+1053 FDFNDQASSF
-1063 VNGNIK
+1063 VNGNIA
-1069 AVESFLAARNAA
+1069 AVESFLAARNAS

-1107 KVAPDVADAMALVAA
+1107 KVAKEDADAMALVAA

-1138 EIGLTGHNN
+1138 EIGLTGLNN
-1147 YPYQTNRYDFDWSLT
+1147 YPYQTNRYDFDWSLA
-1162 NDNNKTYSHYKKL
+1162 NDSNKTYSHYKKL

-1184 VFARGTRN
+1184 VFARGTRK
-1192 VVVSSDKDKYDVA
+1192 VVASSDKDKYDVA

-1225 QLAIPV
+1225 QLTIPV

-1244 GKKYV
+1244 GKTYV
-1249 VNDGKVTVTIPS
+1249 VNGGKVTVTIPS

-1290 DQTTEVKKDTIVSA
+1290 DQTSEVKKDTIVSA
-1304 DGSKTEV
+1304 DGSKSEV
-1311 TMTTQK
+1311 TVTTKK

-1326 TAEVQTAG
+1326 TAEVQTTG

-1340 VTGTIAS
+1340 VTGTISS
-1347 EVVAH
+1347 EVVSH
-1352 IRDAAKTEDVDVV
+1352 ISDAAKTEDVDVV

-1401 YVLVDSKTFKVDKD
+1401 YVMVDSKTFKVDKD
-1415 GNVKVSLPAGKTYQL
+1415 GNLKVSLPAGKTYQL
-1430 MPVEEAKQ
+1430 MPVEEAEQ

-1446 VQAKKPVVEIKKGTK
+1446 VQAKKPVVEVKKGKK

-1474 VAKITYKSGKKS
+1474 VAKITYKSEKKS

-1512 KNGKKKTLEIKY
+1512 KNGKKKTLKIKY

>member
-1 MRKVKEHF
+1 MN
-9 HKKHGIFRRVFSLI
+9 HKGEVVTLGKRLLSLF
-23 LVLAMIMTMIP
+23 LALAMVVTMFQMQGMEQVFAAESENEGVKLYFELPTETLATDWCVHVWNNATVTKGDTDHSFKP
-34 SIGGNLNVKAA
+34 SSWTGEDTYPTLLTDSENNKWGYVVISGTIAGLQFVNKDGTKEYNCWNAEIAKKNHKAA
-45 STPMNVTIHFMEPS
+45 YFVPS
-59 TWGWKQP
+59 DGKWYTAADKATEIKAAEIRNIFILAGESGLAGSQWKETDTNNELKP
-66 AVQFWGNSKDLL
+66 NTV
-78 YVSNDANNGES
+78 DAN
-89 TEISGWGGAKAYF
+89 K
-102 FSEGST
+102 
-108 TNTNGDKDY
+108 
-117 YLTVKTDA
+117 
-125 TGFQFL
+125 
-131 DFKNTKNTKNPANDP
+131 
-146 KLTQYTGDTP
+146 
-156 TDVYYIT
+156 
-163 KDGSN
+163 
-168 FAYYLDAEGNTP
+168 
-180 VPDLPETETTF
+180 
-191 LLVGSLPGTG
+191 
-201 WDPNATPNFV
+201 
-211 KSETNENEY
+211 Y
-220 SISLK
+220 SITYR
-225 NVPAKTYEYKILEDA
+225 NVAAGTYSYKILQDPE
-240 ALNGWNKAW
+240 NKGWNKPW
-249 GYGTGKDGNRSVT
+249 GDNNNRSVT
-262 VEAPA
+262 VTAPA
-267 DVTFTIDLTDT
+267 DVTFTIDLTDDT
-278 TEAKK
+278 KK
-283 VDVKFQYL
+283 VDVKFTYL
-291 KKLVADN
+291 KKLVVDN
-298 GQITAGKPKKLAT
+298 GQITAGKQKELAT
-311 SAKYYDGIGKEA
+311 SAKYYDGSGNEA
-323 KTVTVSYQLKAEQ
+323 ETVTVSYRLKDEQ
-336 EGVTL
+336 EGVSL
-341 KDNTITVPEGS
+341 ENDTITVTKDSG
-352 KLTEVTVVA
+352 LTEVTVVA
-361 EYNGFEQE
+361 VYGEFEQE

-382 INMYSP
+382 INMFSP
-388 DLVMEPGKSDIYI
+388 DLEMKPGVSDIYI
-401 FENGGKDDKK
+401 FENGGTEGKE
-411 AVVTLDKMV
+411 AVVKLDKMV
-420 KDEDNHI
+420 EDEANNI

-437 FNNLGIIARYV
+437 FNKLGIIARYV
-448 AGSWDDGQDA
+448 AGSWEHGKDPV
-458 NQYYVIDENASE
+458 NRYYTINENDSE
-470 ITLWYVVGKTPVKDK
+470 ITLWYVVGQTPVTEK
-485 PTVTKAD
+485 PTVTVAD

-500 ENPDLGATT
+500 ENPNLGNTT

-517 GINNKKELPFT
+517 GINNKEKLPFIPA
-528 SVGDGKWKIKAQ
+528 GDGKWEIKAQ

-615 DQALLAGNLA
+615 DQALLAGKLA

-631 EIDDKSYEMNY
+631 EIDGNLHEMNY
-642 DEKNRRFEY
+642 DGKNRRFEY

-672 DKYNDNKEPKNQQEY
+672 DKYNDKKETKDQKEY

-702 VKKSSFNYNENNVV
+702 VINPSFNYNENNVV
-716 KFTIQQDDISE
+716 KFTIQQDDKSE

-767 GMKTLPITVK
+767 GTKTLPITVK

-782 LYTTNVQ
+782 LYTTSVQ

-812 MVTDRFFDGNEKNN
+812 MVTDRFFDGNKTNN
-826 TANGEKTYGKENAG
+826 TANGKDTYGPNEG
-840 LYHGGDFAGVTKKL
+840 LYHGGDFAGVTQKL

-869 IVENIEGVRV
+869 IVENIAGVTV

-910 EEEFKTLIA
+910 KEEFKTLIDK
-919 QAHERGI
+919 AHERGI

-932 VVNHAGYNT
+932 VVNHAGYGT
-941 ESTFGD
+941 ESTFGN

-1063 VNGNIK
+1063 VNGNIA

-1107 KVAPDVADAMALVAA
+1107 KVAKDDADAMALVAA

-1138 EIGLTGHNN
+1138 EIGLTGLNN
-1147 YPYQTNRYDFDWSLT
+1147 YPYQTNRYDFDWSKA
-1162 NDNNKTYSHYKKL
+1162 NDSNKTYSHYKKL

-1225 QLAIPV
+1225 QLTIPV
-1231 TEGDASVMTDLYS
+1231 AEGDASVMTDLYS
-1244 GKKYV
+1244 GKTYV
-1249 VNDGKVTVTIPS
+1249 VNGGKVTVTIPS

-1340 VTGTIAS
+1340 VTGTISS

-1430 MPVEEAKQ
+1430 MPVEEAEQ

-1446 VQAKKPVVEIKKGTK
+1446 VQAKKPVVEVKKGKK

-1474 VAKITYKSGKKS
+1474 VAKITYKSEKKS

-1512 KNGKKKTLEIKY
+1512 VNGKKKVIKIKM

>member
-1 MRKVKEHF
+1 MNHKGEVVTLGKRLLSLFLALIMVVTMFQMQGMEQVFAAESENEGVKLYFELPAETLATDWCVHVWSNATVTKGDTDHSF
-9 HKKHGIFRRVFSLI
+9 KPSSWTGEDTYPTLLTDSENNKWGYVVISGTIAGLQFVNKDGTKEYNCWNAEIAKKNH
-23 LVLAMIMTMIP
+23 
-34 SIGGNLNVKAA
+34 KAA
-45 STPMNVTIHFMEPS
+45 YFVPS
-59 TWGWKQP
+59 DGKWYTAADK
-66 AVQFWGNSKDLL
+66 ATEIKAAEIRNIFIL
-78 YVSNDANNGES
+78 AGES
-89 TEISGWGGAKAYF
+89 GLA
-102 FSEGST
+102 GSQWKET
-108 TNTNGDKDY
+108 DTNNELKPNTVDTDK
-117 YLTVKTDA
+117 
-125 TGFQFL
+125 
-131 DFKNTKNTKNPANDP
+131 
-146 KLTQYTGDTP
+146 
-156 TDVYYIT
+156 
-163 KDGSN
+163 
-168 FAYYLDAEGNTP
+168 
-180 VPDLPETETTF
+180 
-191 LLVGSLPGTG
+191 
-201 WDPNATPNFV
+201 
-211 KSETNENEY
+211 Y
-220 SISLK
+220 SITYR
-225 NVPAKTYEYKILEDA
+225 NVAAGTYSYKILQDPE
-240 ALNGWNKAW
+240 NKGWNKPW
-249 GYGTGKDGNRSVT
+249 GDNNNRSVT
-262 VEAPA
+262 VTAPA
-267 DVTFTIDLTDT
+267 DVTFTIDLTDDT
-278 TEAKK
+278 KK
-283 VDVKFQYL
+283 VDVKFTYL
-291 KKLVADN
+291 KKLVVDN
-298 GQITAGKPKKLAT
+298 GQITAGKPQKLAT
-311 SAKYYDGIGKEA
+311 SANYYNGTDA
-323 KTVTVSYQLKAEQ
+323 TAQPVTVSYRLKAAQ
-336 EGVTL
+336 EGVSL
-341 KDNTITVPEGS
+341 EKDTITVAKDSG
-352 KLTEVTVVA
+352 LTEVTVVA
-361 EYNGFEQE
+361 VYGQFEQE

-388 DLVMEPGKSDIYI
+388 DLEMKPGVSDIYI
-401 FENGGKDDKK
+401 FENGGSANK
-411 AVVTLDKMV
+411 VVALDKMV
-420 KDEDNHI
+420 EDEANNI

-437 FNNLGIIARYV
+437 FNKLGIIARYV
-448 AGSWDDGQDA
+448 AGSWEHGKDPV
-458 NQYYVIDENASE
+458 NRYYTINENDSK
-470 ITLWYVVGKTPVKDK
+470 ITLWYVVGQTPVTEK
-485 PTVTKAD
+485 PTVTVAD

-500 ENPDLGATT
+500 ENPNLGNTT

-517 GINNKKELPFT
+517 GINNEIKLPFEKD
-528 SVGDGKWKIKAQ
+528 GDGKWKIKAQ

-551 VVLDDSDESNWV
+551 VVLDDSDPSNWV

-571 VFPENQNVVYA
+571 VFPENQNVVCA

-596 NKGYEVDVKA
+596 NKGYEVDTKT

-615 DQALLAGNLA
+615 DKALLAGNLDK
-625 EQKVSV
+625 QKVSV
-631 EIDDKSYEMNY
+631 EIDGAFHEMTYNK
-642 DEKNRRFEY
+642 ENLRFEY
-651 ACDLKNG
+651 ACEIKNG
-658 KTYYRY
+658 RIDYRY
-664 KVGEAFVT
+664 KVGDEFVT
-672 DKYNDNKEPKNQQEY
+672 DKYNDNKETKDQKEY
-687 SYVEYYKLNASVKAE
+687 SYVEYYKLHASVQAE
-702 VKKSSFNYNENNVV
+702 VRKPSFNYNENNVV
-716 KFTIQQDDISE
+716 KFKIIQQANKSE

-738 VSSLGGSDALAIVPD
+738 ASSLGGSKELAIVPD

-782 LYTTNVQ
+782 LYTTDVQ
-789 VEVAARTKSDAKDF
+789 VEVAARTKQDVKDF

-812 MVTDRFFDGNEKNN
+812 MVTDRFFDGNASNN
-826 TANGEKTYGKENAG
+826 TANGKDTYGQNEG
-840 LYHGGDFAGVTKKL
+840 LYHGGDFAGVTQKL

-869 IVENIEGVRV
+869 IVKNIKGVNV
-879 TDKGKEDVPY
+879 TDKGKDKVPY

-901 TKLNPALGT
+901 TQLNPALGT
-910 EEEFKTLIA
+910 KEEFKTLIDK
-919 QAHERGI
+919 AHARGI

-932 VVNHAGYNT
+932 VVNHAGYDT
-941 ESTFGD
+941 ESQFKD
-947 KLRSGDDVVAG
+947 MLRSGDDVVAG

-973 EDPAVSAQLVKWQT
+973 EDPEVSKQLVEWQT

-1015 NALTEAKPS
+1015 NALTEVDPS

-1063 VNGNIK
+1063 VKGNIK

-1107 KVAPDVADAMALVAA
+1107 NVAPDVADAMALVAA

-1138 EIGLTGHNN
+1138 EIGLTGLNN
-1147 YPYQTNRYDFDWSLT
+1147 YPYQTNRYDFDWSKA
-1162 NDNNKTYSHYKKL
+1162 NDSNKTYSHYKKL

-1184 VFARGTRN
+1184 VFARGTRK
-1192 VVVSSDKDKYDVA
+1192 VVDSSDTGKYDVV

-1211 TKLYVGMNVNTKEL
+1211 TKLYVGMNVSTKEL
-1225 QLAIPV
+1225 PLTIQV

-1244 GKKYV
+1244 GKTYV
-1249 VNDGKVTVTIPS
+1249 VNGGNVTVTIPS

-1340 VTGTIAS
+1340 VTGTISS

-1352 IRDAAKTEDVDVV
+1352 IRDAAKTKDVDVV

-1386 GTKLKAMAIDTKTNK
+1386 GTKLKAMVIDTKTNK

-1415 GNVKVSLPAGKTYQL
+1415 GNLKVSLPAGKTYQL

-1446 VQAKKPVVEIKKGTK
+1446 VQAKKPVVEVKKGTK

-1474 VAKITYKSGKKS
+1474 VAKITYKSEKKS

-1512 KNGKKKTLEIKY
+1512 KNGKKKTLKIKY

>member
-45 STPMNVTIHFMEPS
+45 STPMNVTIHFMKPSNWNWAEP
-59 TWGWKQP
+59 
-66 AVQFWGNSKDLL
+66 AIQFWGNSDGVLS
-78 YVSNDANNGES
+78 VSDDANGGKPKEL
-89 TEISGWGGAKAYF
+89 EGWGVNGYL
-102 FSEGST
+102 FSKGT
-108 TNTNGDKDY
+108 TNANGDKDY

-131 DFKNTKNTKNPANDP
+131 DFQNKNANNNKPANVA

-156 TDVYYIT
+156 INVYYIT
-163 KDGSN
+163 KDGKN
-168 FAYYLDAEGNTP
+168 FECYLDADGKTP

-191 LLVGSLPGTG
+191 LLVGTLPGTG
-201 WDPNATPNFV
+201 WDEKATPNFA
-211 KSETNENEY
+211 KSKTNENEY
-220 SISLK
+220 SISIK
-225 NVPAKTYEYKILEDA
+225 NVPAGTYNYKILEDP
-240 ALNGWNKAW
+240 ALNGWEKAW
-249 GYGTGKDGNRSVT
+249 AQGADGGNVQLE
-262 VEAPA
+262 VKAPA
-267 DVTFTIDLTDT
+267 DITMKLDKTD
-278 TEAKK
+278 ADKK
-283 VDVKFQYL
+283 TDVKFQYL

-298 GQITAGKPKKLAT
+298 GQITAGKPKELAT
-311 SAKYYDGIGKEA
+311 SANYYDGSGKEA
-323 KTVTVSYQLKAEQ
+323 EKVTVSYQLKDAPK
-336 EGVTL
+336 GVTL
-341 KDNTITVPEGS
+341 EGDTITVAKES
-352 KLTEVTVVA
+352 ELTEVTVVA
-361 EYNGFEQE
+361 VYGEFKQE

-388 DLVMEPGKSDIYI
+388 DLEMKPGGSDVYIYEKDGNPNTNTTVLLDKTVEDK
-401 FENGGKDDKK
+401 ENG
-411 AVVTLDKMV
+411 
-420 KDEDNHI
+420 I
-427 TWVQGTTELS
+427 TWVQGTTYLS
-437 FNNLGIIARYV
+437 YNNLGIIGKPT
-448 AGSWDDGQDA
+448 AGSWDGQDL
-458 NQYYVIDENASE
+458 NRYYVIDENASE
-470 ITLWYVVGKTPVKDK
+470 ITLWYVVGQTPVTKK

-551 VVLDDSDESNWV
+551 VVLDDSGKDWV
-563 KDGGDHTV
+563 KDGGNHTV

-596 NKGYEVDVKA
+596 NKGYEVDTRT

-672 DKYNDNKEPKNQQEY
+672 DKYNDNKETKNQQEY

-702 VKKSSFNYNENNVV
+702 VMNPSFNYNENNVV
-716 KFTIQQDDISE
+716 MFTIQQDDKSE

-767 GMKTLPITVK
+767 GTKTLPITVK

-812 MVTDRFFDGNEKNN
+812 MVTDRFFDGNKTNN
-826 TANGEKTYGKENAG
+826 TANGEDTYGPNEG
-840 LYHGGDFAGVTKKL
+840 LYHGGDFAGVTQKL

-869 IVENIEGVRV
+869 IVENIAGVTV
-879 TDKGKEDVPY
+879 TDKGKDDVPY

-910 EEEFKTLIA
+910 KEEFKTLIA

-932 VVNHAGYNT
+932 VVNHAGYDT
-941 ESTFGD
+941 ESTFGSM
-947 KLRSGDDVVAG
+947 LRSGDDVVAG

-973 EDPAVSAQLVKWQT
+973 EDSAVSAKLVEWQT

-1008 DTWSELK
+1008 DTWAELK

-1053 FDFNDQANSF
+1053 FDFNDQASSF
-1063 VNGNIK
+1063 VNGNIE

-1138 EIGLTGHNN
+1138 EIGQTGLNN
-1147 YPYQTNRYDFDWSLT
+1147 YPYQTNRYDFDWSKA
-1162 NDNNKTYSHYKKL
+1162 NDSNKTYSHYKKL

-1184 VFARGTRN
+1184 VFARGTRK
-1192 VVVSSDKDKYDVA
+1192 VVVSDDQEKYDVA

-1211 TKLYVGMNVNTKEL
+1211 TKLYVGMNVNTNEL

-1244 GKKYV
+1244 GKTYV
-1249 VNDGKVTVTIPS
+1249 VNGGKVTVTIPS

-1290 DQTTEVKKDTIVSA
+1290 DQTIEVKKDTIVSA

-1326 TAEVQTAG
+1326 TAEVQTTG

-1340 VTGTIAS
+1340 VTGTISS
-1347 EVVAH
+1347 EVVSH
-1352 IRDAAKTEDVDVV
+1352 ISDAAKTEDVDVV

-1415 GNVKVSLPAGKTYQL
+1415 GNLKVSLPAGKTYQL
-1430 MPVEEAKQ
+1430 MPVEEAEQ

-1446 VQAKKPVVEIKKGTK
+1446 VQAKKPVVEVKKGKK

-1486 VAKVDAKGNVIA
+1486 VARVDAKGNVIA

-1512 KNGKKKTLEIKY
+1512 VNGKKKVIKIKM